1 MVSHNAL
8 TSDFPKLQPSDT
20 NSDRLSHFSAPLP
33 IFQEERDDNSIS
45 KHEEA
50 AGKDNLESLPLDGYS
65 HFNQTRWSATAPG
78 LPTGPEVHPSRK
90 LSCSHAPGSPEER
103 QRVGSLANL
112 IHIRLG

>member
-20 NSDRLSHFSAPLP
+20 NSDRLSHFSVPLP
-33 IFQEERDDNSIS
+33 IFQEERDDNPIS

-65 HFNQTRWSATAPG
+65 HFNQTRSATAPG
-78 LPTGPEVHPSRK
+78 RHRTRGPSQQEAE
-90 LSCSHAPGSPEER
+90 LQSCSGGPEER